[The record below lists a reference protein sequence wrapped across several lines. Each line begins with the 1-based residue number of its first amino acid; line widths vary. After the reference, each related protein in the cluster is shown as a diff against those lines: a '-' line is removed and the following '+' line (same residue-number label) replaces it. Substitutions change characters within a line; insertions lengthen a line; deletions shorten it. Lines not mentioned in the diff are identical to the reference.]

1 MKLREKITVP
11 TPIEEAFAYT
21 ADFDH
26 IDQWDPGVAES
37 TRLDEGPIGEGS
49 RFELLLAFGSR
60 RIPMTYAITEYE
72 PPSRFVLVGEGSAL
86 TAIDTITFEARET
99 GTDITYEADLRFK
112 GLMALLMPFLG
123 GVTRGVGRKAVEGLQ
138 KALTP

>member
-1 MKLREKITVP
+1 MPSPL
-11 TPIEEAFAYT
+11 PI
-21 ADFDH
+21 
-26 IDQWDPGVAES
+26 
-37 TRLDEGPIGEGS
+37 
-49 RFELLLAFGSR
+49 LLTT
-60 RIPMTYAITEYE
+60 ITYAFFSNTITTPTTTDSNTTQVSNFWHLKGTYLTMRLGPTMIYSITEYE

-86 TAIDTITFEARET
+86 AAIDTITFEARET

-112 GLMALLMPFLG
+112 GLTALLMPFLG